1 MFKSAFIVMAA
12 DGDPEKYRAI
22 IKTSKIELT
31 VVLIKLLDFDQGVKV
46 AKELVQ
52 NKGVQSIYLCAGFSH
67 QAVGRIAD
75 AVGDKVSI
83 MVARGDTPSL
93 MLTIDNLTKE
103 GWFNEE
109 KGP

>member
-1 MFKSAFIVMAA
+1 VFKVASIVMAA
-12 DGDPEKYRAI
+12 DGDPEKHRAT
-22 IKTSKIELT
+22 IKTSKLELT
-31 VVLIKLLDFDQGVKV
+31 VVLIKLLDFDQGVRV
-46 AKELVQ
+46 AKDLVQ
-52 NKGVQSIYLCAGFSH
+52 KQGVQSIYLCAGFSH

-83 MVARGDTPSL
+83 MVARGDTPSI

-103 GWFNEE
+103 DWFAEG